1 MKYLLI
7 IILYYLTPYISN
19 SQSNI
24 NQDKLTLLKMCGCFE
39 VTFNFAETFNFFDNP
54 DYNPSPV
61 KTEKALEL
69 IVLVDETDDKL
80 VLQHI
85 LQSNDD
91 NPFIIKHW
99 RQDWIYENYDIY
111 YYNKN
116 NIWEYQLLDQ
126 EDVSGKWTQKV
137 FQIDD
142 MPRYQGYGTWV
153 YIDGKSYWEGQSDAP
168 LPRRESK
175 IRNDYNVLVRNNRVE
190 VTDDGWIHDQDNA
203 KLFRNNL
210 GDNVVA
216 YEKGYNIY
224 KRVSNDRC
232 EAAML
237 WWNNNLD
244 RWNTVRLEWDQILR
258 LNSDLRINIENN
270 SSLMYKEISSID
282 NYNRDT
288 IRSIINQYI
297 IK

>member
-1 MKYLLI
+1 
-7 IILYYLTPYISN
+7 
-19 SQSNI
+19 
-24 NQDKLTLLKMCGCFE
+24 MCGCFE
-39 VTFNFAETFNFFDNP
+39 VTFNFAETFNFVDNQ

-69 IVLVDETDDKL
+69 IVLVEETDDKL

-91 NPFIIKHW
+91 NSFIIKHW

-111 YYNKN
+111 HYNKN
-116 NIWEYQLLDQ
+116 NIWEYHLLDQ
-126 EDVSGKWTQKV
+126 EDVNRTWTQKV

-142 MPRYQGYGTWV
+142 MPRYQGHGTWV
-153 YIDGKSYWEGQSDAP
+153 YIDGKSYWESKSDAP

-210 GDNVVA
+210 SDNVLA
-216 YEKGYNIY
+216 HEKGYNIY
-224 KRVSNDRC
+224 RRVSDDRC

-237 WWNNNLD
+237 WWNNNID

-288 IRSIINQYI
+288 IRHIINQYI